1 MQGQFRSRKLGCSCQ
16 SQAFIMLAG
25 RAQETPARSMVDLKT
40 LKNKVK
46 VAMHTSLCPQLRNDT
61 RWGSTYAMLVKY
73 LKLSEATNHFRD
85 CSFKAG
91 TRNLIPKLERLDDE
105 QLSEH
110 EVILEMVETLK
121 EFEMVTKWL
130 QTENSPNPK
139 KKSLSTPLGKYLIDF
154 ARNIR
159 LLCSDLTRTYG
170 THVRLTRL

>member
-1 MQGQFRSRKLGCSCQ
+1 MVVKV
-16 SQAFIMLAG
+16 QAL
-25 RAQETPARSMVDLKT
+25 MVDLKT

-91 TRNLIPKLERLDDE
+91 TRNLIPTLERFDDE

-121 EFEMVTKWL
+121 EFEMVSKWL

-139 KKSLSTPLGKYLIDF
+139 KKSHS
-154 ARNIR
+154 
-159 LLCSDLTRTYG
+159 LLR
-170 THVRLTRL
+170 